1 MLTWK
6 RKKIILPSAQGN
18 LRNGWVDGLEWQ
30 KPAGRWAFWVEGW
43 HVQRLGTSM
52 CFSRLKLDVHEK
64 REVRMGGG
72 ERLR

>member
-1 MLTWK
+1 MGRW
-6 RKKIILPSAQGN
+6 I
-18 LRNGWVDGLEWQ
+18 LEWQ
-30 KPAGRWAFWVEGW
+30 KPAGRRAFWVEGW

-52 CFSRLKLDVHEK
+52 CFSELKLGVHEK